1 MKSNVVAGLV
11 VTSGAVLAFAAPA
24 AQAQNASATCYV
36 QVGTLMADP
45 PQGVG
50 ELGAA
55 IRQLDV
61 ALRPQVEEINLLKA
75 ELERSQQRQREAMQ
89 SEDGGDADLIALQ
102 DETRKLRA
110 DLDAKQSQ
118 LKLDYSAQRE
128 ALVGPVQTRVSE
140 RARAFAAQR
149 GCGEMKMART
159 ADLAGLQAASA
170 QDMTGDFVSWYVQN
184 QT

>member
-1 MKSNVVAGLV
+1 MKSIVVAGLLA
-11 VTSGAVLAFAAPA
+11 TGGAVLTFTASAAL
-24 AQAQNASATCYV
+24 AQNASATCYV

-50 ELGAA
+50 DLGAA
-55 IRQLDV
+55 LRQLDI

-75 ELERSQQRQREAMQ
+75 ELERLQQRQREVMQ
-89 SEDGGDADLIALQ
+89 SDDGDTDLIALQ
-102 DETRKLRA
+102 DETRRLRA
-110 DLDAKQSQ
+110 DLEAKQSQ

-140 RARAFAAQR
+140 QARDFAAQR
-149 GCGEMKMART
+149 GCGEMKMARS

-170 QDMTGDFVSWYVQN
+170 QDMTGDFVAWYGRN
-184 QT
+184 KT